1 MFISKSFKEL
11 FSLTAFFQKADAK
24 VRLIFE
30 LPKLFWSFF
39 EKSFKWK
46 LKPHLRFSISTH
58 LRFSLESGCKIT
70 ALQHIY
76 QILFALFYKLF
87 ETFPLS
93 RWFSKHAEEHKNQR
107 FINGRRNYTLLL
119 YIIGKNKTRKF
130 SSGTSNL
137 LYIRLISMKFPVEVP
152 FLDNRRYHKASSGR
166 PKAWR
171 ITITNRKD
179 VHNGT
184 S

>member
-11 FSLTAFFQKADAK
+11 FSLTAFFRKADAK

-46 LKPHLRFSISTH
+46 LKLHLCFSISTH

-70 ALQHIY
+70 ALQHIC
-76 QILFALFYKLF
+76 QILQPLFYKLF
-87 ETFPLS
+87 ASFTLS
-93 RWFSKHAEEHKNQR
+93 RWFSKHAEEHKN
-107 FINGRRNYTLLL
+107 RRLFLRKEKL
-119 YIIGKNKTRKF
+119 HLIIIYNRENKTRKS

-137 LYIRLISMKFPVEVP
+137 LYISLISMKFPDEVP
-152 FLDNRRYHKASSGR
+152 FSDSR
-166 PKAWR
+166 
-171 ITITNRKD
+171 
-179 VHNGT
+179 
-184 S
+184 

>member
-11 FSLTAFFQKADAK
+11 FSLTAFFRKADAK

-39 EKSFKWK
+39 EKKFKWK

-76 QILFALFYKLF
+76 QILPALFYKLF
-87 ETFPLS
+87 ASFPLS
-93 RWFSKHAEEHKNQR
+93 HWFSKHAEEHKFQG
-107 FINGRRNYTLLL
+107 FFKGWRNYTLLL
-119 YIIGKNKTRKF
+119 YIIGKNKTRKS

-137 LYIRLISMKFPVEVP
+137 LYIRLISMKFPDEVP
-152 FLDNRRYHKASSGR
+152 FSDSR
-166 PKAWR
+166 
-171 ITITNRKD
+171 
-179 VHNGT
+179 
-184 S
+184 

>member
-11 FSLTAFFQKADAK
+11 FSLTAFFRKADAK

-58 LRFSLESGCKIT
+58 RRFSLESGCKTT
-70 ALQHIY
+70 ALKHIS
-76 QILFALFYKLF
+76 QILQPLFYKLF

-93 RWFSKHAEEHKNQR
+93 RWFSKHAEEHKIQG
-107 FINGRRNYTLLL
+107 FYKGRRYYTLLL
-119 YIIGKNKTRKF
+119 YIIGKNKTRKS

-137 LYIRLISMKFPVEVP
+137 LYIRLISMKFPDEVP
-152 FLDNRRYHKASSGR
+152 FSDSR
-166 PKAWR
+166 
-171 ITITNRKD
+171 
-179 VHNGT
+179 
-184 S
+184 

>member
-11 FSLTAFFQKADAK
+11 FSLTAFFRKADAK

-39 EKSFKWK
+39 EKNFKWK

-93 RWFSKHAEEHKNQR
+93 RWFSKHAEEHKNR
-107 FINGRRNYTLLL
+107 RLYKGRRNYTLLL
-119 YIIGKNKTRKF
+119 YIIGENKNRKS

-137 LYIRLISMKFPVEVP
+137 LYIRLISMKFPDEVP
-152 FLDNRRYHKASSGR
+152 FSDSR
-166 PKAWR
+166 
-171 ITITNRKD
+171 
-179 VHNGT
+179 
-184 S
+184 

>member
-11 FSLTAFFQKADAK
+11 FSLTAFFRKADAK

-39 EKSFKWK
+39 RKSFFKWK

-70 ALQHIY
+70 ALKHIY
-76 QILFALFYKLF
+76 QILPALFYKLF
-87 ETFPLS
+87 ASFPLS
-93 RWFSKHAEEHKNQR
+93 RWFSKHAEEHKIQGLYK
-107 FINGRRNYTLLL
+107 GRRYYTLLL
-119 YIIGKNKTRKF
+119 YIKGKNKTRKS

-137 LYIRLISMKFPVEVP
+137 LYIRLISMKFPDEVP
-152 FLDNRRYHKASSGR
+152 SPDSR
-166 PKAWR
+166 
-171 ITITNRKD
+171 
-179 VHNGT
+179 
-184 S
+184 

>member
-1 MFISKSFKEL
+1 MSVSSKP
-11 FSLTAFFQKADAK
+11 SLCSVFQLY
-24 VRLIFE
+24 R
-30 LPKLFWSFF
+30 
-39 EKSFKWK
+39 
-46 LKPHLRFSISTH
+46 
-58 LRFSLESGCKIT
+58 RFSLESGCKST
-70 ALQHIY
+70 ALKHIC
-76 QILFALFYKLF
+76 QILPALFYKLF
-87 ETFPLS
+87 ASFPLS
-93 RWFSKHAEEHKNQR
+93 RWFSKHAEEHKNR
-107 FINGRRNYTLLL
+107 RLYKGRRYYTF
-119 YIIGKNKTRKF
+119 IIIYNRENKTRKS

-171 ITITNRKD
+171 ITITIRKD